1 MLIGIEWWHLRLN
14 EARFSVDNTFYD
26 TFKGYFNVIACF
38 RPHLFSLC
46 GKEQLGDFSK
56 RLFVT
61 DEGASCELETTFN
74 LEYGKYTP
82 SRVCFYM
89 KCTVF
94 DGTLFSSSFFSRQ
107 ELRDVSSHQESSGGI
122 KSRTDSPLRQNKRRT
137 VQPPRLWLTAH

>member
-38 RPHLFSLC
+38 RPRLFSLC

-74 LEYGKYTP
+74 LEYGKCTP

-94 DGTLFSSSFFSRQ
+94 NGILLCSAALFLAGRSSEMF
-107 ELRDVSSHQESSGGI
+107 LHI
-122 KSRTDSPLRQNKRRT
+122 KSRLVALRVELTHHSART
-137 VQPPRLWLTAH
+137 KEGQSNRLGSD